1 MFLEKTWLNLQ
12 HHSDGRIK
20 TPEELEGA
28 MSKPP
33 KECQSDIF
41 DRIHGSMIGMA
52 LGDALGAHVE
62 FRPHEFL
69 VENPV
74 ETLEGGGTWG
84 LKKGQFT
91 DDTSMALCLASSLI
105 VRQDY
110 DPYDQLVRYKWWFR
124 EGYMSST
131 GKCFDIGAATKHSLL
146 EFERRQANVAKKY
159 RISSE
164 ALDLTSDPAH
174 LIDFDVKCSTD
185 GVAGNGALMR
195 LAPVP
200 LFFYQHPVYAVEYS
214 GHSGEITHGDQ
225 KAYDACRYYGALIVA
240 AVRGETKE
248 DLLDDN
254 FYDKHIKWFDSKPL
268 HPDVERIARGS
279 YKKAKGYDGGIR
291 GKGYIVS
298 ALEAALWAFWSDD
311 PEESFKEE
319 VLAAIN
325 LGDDTDTT
333 AAIYGQ
339 LAGACYGY
347 KKLPKWKEEIYA
359 KEFIKCLSQ
368 WIAYE
373 GTKWSPK
380 KLAPLTNPSL
390 TVIEEDGR
398 PRRKSSVS
406 ATLQPPGLEEH
417 TNHNRPKSAEQRN
430 LGSQP
435 QRIYNHGKIKT
446 TDDVCHWLEHFGK
459 EYKAYASTFKKHN
472 IDGYWLINHI
482 DSKNLTEYGVE
493 EAHQQTIF
501 NGIKKLKEEC
511 PVQFATVL
519 KN

>member
-1 MFLEKTWLNLQ
+1 
-12 HHSDGRIK
+12 
-20 TPEELEGA
+20 
-28 MSKPP
+28 
-33 KECQSDIF
+33 
-41 DRIHGSMIGMA
+41 
-52 LGDALGAHVE
+52 
-62 FRPHEFL
+62 
-69 VENPV
+69 
-74 ETLEGGGTWG
+74 
-84 LKKGQFT
+84 
-91 DDTSMALCLASSLI
+91 MALCLASSLI

-131 GKCFDIGAATKHSLL
+131 GKCFDIGVATKSSLL

-159 RISSE
+159 HISSD

-174 LIDFDVKCSTD
+174 LIDFDVKCSAD
-185 GVAGNGALMR
+185 DAAGNGALMR

-200 LFFYQHPVYAVEYS
+200 LFFYQYPIYAVEYS

-240 AVRGETKE
+240 AVKGETKK
-248 DLLDDN
+248 DLLDEN
-254 FYDKHIKWFDSKPL
+254 FFDKHIKWFDNKPL
-268 HPDVERIARGS
+268 HPQVEHIARGS
-279 YKKAKGYDGGIR
+279 YKKAKGYDAGIR
-291 GKGYIVS
+291 GTGYIIN

-311 PEESFKEE
+311 GSFKKG

-347 KKLPKWKEEIYA
+347 EELPKWKEEIYA
-359 KEFIKCLSQ
+359 KEFIKCLSK

-373 GTKWSPK
+373 GTQWSPK
-380 KLAPLTNPSL
+380 KLSPLTNPSL
-390 TVIEEDGR
+390 IVIEDGSR

-406 ATLQPPGLEEH
+406 SSSTLQPPGSEEH
-417 TNHNRPKSAEQRN
+417 TNHNRPKSAEKRN
-430 LGSQP
+430 LRSQP
-435 QRIYNHGKIKT
+435 QRTYNHDKIKT
-446 TDDVCHWLEHFGK
+446 ASDVCRWLERLGHGC
-459 EYKAYASTFKKHN
+459 EAYANTFKEHDIN
-472 IDGYWLINHI
+472 GYWLINHI
-482 DSKNLTEYGVE
+482 DNENLVKLGVE
-493 EAHQQTIF
+493 KAHQQTIL